1 MIAIAIAR
9 RGTAHE
15 LTRPG
20 RAGAPPGEPRAR
32 APAVPARRPA
42 NQGHRAG
49 RASAP
54 LAYGTR
60 MATPSAST
68 PFASS

>member
-20 RAGAPPGEPRAR
+20 RAGAPPGEPGAPCWPCQRA
-32 APAVPARRPA
+32 ARVRNA
-42 NQGHRAG
+42 HGHTERIDSVRVELIG
-49 RASAP
+49 Q
-54 LAYGTR
+54 
-60 MATPSAST
+60 
-68 PFASS
+68 